1 MVKLSGFMSVNA
13 DERQSLDE
21 FTPTLEAE
29 ESAVIELYE
38 RGIHLAAENRYLE
51 AEVCFLLMRL
61 RPSGIVGVRFTC
73 LPCIVESLP
82 FCARKFDGSRWSH
95 IATATVGKIIDQE
108 PGYCGVETGRKRAR
122 GNSTV

>member
-21 FTPTLEAE
+21 FAPTLEAE

-51 AEVCFLLMRL
+51 AEVRMSL
-61 RPSGIVGVRFTC
+61 TC
-73 LPCIVESLP
+73 LVPIRTFVCPPVN
-82 FCARKFDGSRWSH
+82 KGSPALR
-95 IATATVGKIIDQE
+95 VL
-108 PGYCGVETGRKRAR
+108 
-122 GNSTV
+122 